1 MLVLIKYDP
10 VLKRTPW
17 ACLISGC
24 MMLFSLPFLGALV
37 GVGSGASL
45 KESAA
50 GTSLAFPLLLATAH
64 VVFLRSLGERVTD
77 WDRSLPVTMW
87 SAFQSKMLGSFLAFS
102 IPMLTAA
109 LVLCGPLALVGGFLN
124 LLLGVCS
131 ALLAIAAGVTTLNA
145 WKPHSENLGY
155 FEAALSLL
163 ATLVVVFGPIA
174 GTPVVAIAIHLVIT
188 VAGLAWISSQLP
200 SGMPAAGVT
209 EGGRV
214 VPLDNP
220 LMLKHITPRLP
231 GAGTA
236 VSSSTAKIAKETDEP
251 FLARIMSPVNW
262 FLLRGVTVGPPSF
275 FAPFSGP
282 LGLYLLGVFFLTN
295 MVREEAFLDIWLPI
309 LALHGVRT
317 GLGLLHGLGSLPI
330 SRTRILPFVVMPPL
344 IVIMA
349 ISALR
354 GAASPEYQS
363 FGRLSEGVRL
373 GIGSPRTMTK
383 DPDYSIHVRVPPEL
397 WQWSHSEDAPT
408 TKAPWGES
416 STPLLH
422 PLFPGSALG
431 VFNPFDVQ
439 GANTIRFASWQFSRA
454 LSKVYGLDVSP
465 REVRKKW
472 FSAHDPYMRI
482 REIGRW
488 DTRDYVWT
496 DKSPIRPRNLP
507 LSAAFVGILVWFLS
521 ACYAMRSNVPPLTAA
536 GWKRRKLWN
545 TAIPFA
551 VFGFF
556 GLRAWLNSLDHA
568 LEPIVLA
575 RFHAAMDSMLGSS
588 AMAWSG
594 LIIVTFTLCYAIL
607 RRRIQRLEVPT
618 SPKNG

>member
-1 MLVLIKYDP
+1 MLALIKHDP
-10 VLKRTPW
+10 VLKRLPW
-17 ACLISGC
+17 VCLISGC
-24 MMLFSLPFLGALV
+24 MMLFSLPFLGAFV

-45 KESAA
+45 RESTAD
-50 GTSLAFPLLLATAH
+50 TSLAFPLLLATAH

-109 LVLCGPLALVGGFLN
+109 LVLCGPIALVGGLLN

-131 ALLAIAAGVTTLNA
+131 ALLAIAAGVTTQYA

-155 FEAALSLL
+155 SDATLSLL
-163 ATLVVVFGPIA
+163 ATLAVVFGPIA
-174 GTPVVAIAIHLVIT
+174 GAPVVAIAIHLVIT

-220 LMLKHITPRLP
+220 LMSKHITPRPP

-251 FLARIMSPVNW
+251 FLARFMSPVNW

-295 MVREEAFLDIWLPI
+295 MAREEAFLDTFLDIWLPI

-330 SRTRILPFVVMPPL
+330 SRTRILPYVVIPPL
-344 IVIMA
+344 IVVMA

-363 FGRLSEGVRL
+363 FGGLSEGVRL
-373 GIGSPRTMTK
+373 GIGSPRIMTR
-383 DPDYSIHVRVPPEL
+383 DPDYTIHVRVPPEL
-397 WQWSHSEDAPT
+397 WQWSHSKDAPT

-416 STPLLH
+416 STHLLH
-422 PLFPGSALG
+422 PLFPGSELG
-431 VFNPFDVQ
+431 AFNPFDIH
-439 GANTIRFASWQFSRA
+439 GANTISFFQIRFSNFDPSLR
-454 LSKVYGLDVSP
+454 SGERVKVQRTKG
-465 REVRKKW
+465 KK
-472 FSAHDPYMRI
+472 I
-482 REIGRW
+482 REDPGQHE
-488 DTRDYVWT
+488 TR
-496 DKSPIRPRNLP
+496 
-507 LSAAFVGILVWFLS
+507 
-521 ACYAMRSNVPPLTAA
+521 RS
-536 GWKRRKLWN
+536 
-545 TAIPFA
+545 
-551 VFGFF
+551 
-556 GLRAWLNSLDHA
+556 
-568 LEPIVLA
+568 
-575 RFHAAMDSMLGSS
+575 
-588 AMAWSG
+588 
-594 LIIVTFTLCYAIL
+594 
-607 RRRIQRLEVPT
+607 
-618 SPKNG
+618 